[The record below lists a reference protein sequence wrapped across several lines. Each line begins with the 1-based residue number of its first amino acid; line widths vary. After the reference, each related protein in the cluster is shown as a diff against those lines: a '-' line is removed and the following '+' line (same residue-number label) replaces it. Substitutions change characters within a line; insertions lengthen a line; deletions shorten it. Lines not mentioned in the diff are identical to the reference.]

1 LALAIVPVRALS
13 VLHVPATKP
22 VFVERKRRV
31 PSRKN
36 WFQRARLILVSIR
49 RNDDRNH
56 IDERQLNGVE

>member
-1 LALAIVPVRALS
+1 MVPLREPFL
-13 VLHVPATKP
+13 LRVPAAKTG
-22 VFVERKRRV
+22 FVERNREV
-31 PSRKN
+31 PFRNN